1 MDSLRLDLR
10 YAIRSLSKRPGF
22 TGLVVLTL
30 ALGLGVNTVAFSAID
45 ALLLRQFHLP
55 DGDRIGWLMMPGPGN
70 GRGYV
75 SPRELATIQRDTT
88 TFEGIHGEGRL
99 PVSWRT
105 GAGAEQAWALL
116 ISSGYLHALG
126 VTPVIGRLFT
136 GTDLT
141 GSELPALV
149 SERFWTE
156 NLGKPAS
163 ISGQRIVVNGR
174 TFSVVGVLD
183 DGFQG
188 PGGLF
193 APDMWLPLERI
204 DVLNLPAN
212 RQTEAWLTMF
222 GRLKAGATPAQAEA
236 ELTAI
241 SRQLG
246 LARDADRQWTARFHP
261 MRDGHPDLGE
271 ISGPIWMAFG
281 LVGLVLL
288 IACFNV
294 AALLMAR
301 AAERQR
307 EISVRCAVGASR
319 ARILRQLVTE
329 GLLLAGLGGAAALI
343 VAAWSGQLL
352 STFALPAPIPQR
364 LHLGVD
370 RTLVLFTAF
379 MALIAGVL
387 PAVPLARQA
396 TRTNLLRAMRAESAP
411 GARRSRTRNAFVVAQ
426 VAGSTLF
433 IVGALLFVRSFLK
446 SSAVETGFDTARTAV
461 LQLAPSL
468 YGYDEA
474 RSRGLFE
481 QLQARLETLP
491 GVGHVG
497 LADRVPFYVGQTRTI
512 EYSADGTDCS
522 SADCRRAALY
532 AVGPGHF
539 SALGVPLIAGGDF
552 TPAEAA
558 AGAAVIISAHMAAQL
573 WPGVPAVGQLLRL
586 GEARETVTVAGVA
599 ADITHRGMGE
609 SPGAYIYR
617 PLRTADY
624 AGALT
629 VIVGATGDPRALLGP
644 MREQLRAID
653 PDVPPASLATMT
665 DRMKMP
671 LWAART
677 SAGFFVICG
686 SLAMILATIGLFGV
700 MYFSVSQRTR
710 EFGIRAALG
719 ATRGRVM
726 SVVLGE
732 GLRLALPGVVLGG
745 VAGYLGARLL
755 ARALFGITPADP
767 VTFAATAAIEIAVT
781 LAACALP
788 AYHATKADPVVALR
802 ADQ

>member
-1 MDSLRLDLR
+1 
-10 YAIRSLSKRPGF
+10 
-22 TGLVVLTL
+22 
-30 ALGLGVNTVAFSAID
+30 
-45 ALLLRQFHLP
+45 
-55 DGDRIGWLMMPGPGN
+55 
-70 GRGYV
+70 
-75 SPRELATIQRDTT
+75 
-88 TFEGIHGEGRL
+88 
-99 PVSWRT
+99 
-105 GAGAEQAWALL
+105 
-116 ISSGYLHALG
+116 
-126 VTPVIGRLFT
+126 
-136 GTDLT
+136 
-141 GSELPALV
+141 
-149 SERFWTE
+149 
-156 NLGKPAS
+156 
-163 ISGQRIVVNGR
+163 
-174 TFSVVGVLD
+174 
-183 DGFQG
+183 
-188 PGGLF
+188 
-193 APDMWLPLERI
+193 
-204 DVLNLPAN
+204 
-212 RQTEAWLTMF
+212 
-222 GRLKAGATPAQAEA
+222 
-236 ELTAI
+236 
-241 SRQLG
+241 
-246 LARDADRQWTARFHP
+246 
-261 MRDGHPDLGE
+261 
-271 ISGPIWMAFG
+271 
-281 LVGLVLL
+281 
-288 IACFNV
+288 
-294 AALLMAR
+294 
-301 AAERQR
+301 
-307 EISVRCAVGASR
+307 
-319 ARILRQLVTE
+319 
-329 GLLLAGLGGAAALI
+329 
-343 VAAWSGQLL
+343 
-352 STFALPAPIPQR
+352 
-364 LHLGVD
+364 
-370 RTLVLFTAF
+370 
-379 MALIAGVL
+379 
-387 PAVPLARQA
+387 
-396 TRTNLLRAMRAESAP
+396 
-411 GARRSRTRNAFVVAQ
+411 
-426 VAGSTLF
+426 
-433 IVGALLFVRSFLK
+433 
-446 SSAVETGFDTARTAV
+446 
-461 LQLAPSL
+461 
-468 YGYDEA
+468 
-474 RSRGLFE
+474 
-481 QLQARLETLP
+481 
-491 GVGHVG
+491 VG

-573 WPGVPAVGQLLRL
+573 WPGVPAVGELLRL